1 MKRGNYVGLD
11 IEHEDGKIWCVGVG
25 HEGYR
30 DASRDWR
37 TMLPPP
43 EVTPIFHNAKYDLA
57 RFSEEG
63 VEFPDFHDTIL
74 EAHLLG
80 YRDLALRKLTPIF
93 LDVHIKENTIIGKKG
108 ARFEDAPESV
118 IIDCSMDAWASWA
131 LHEQFYP
138 QIEAN
143 GWVEHLERAKK
154 ITRVVMDMEA
164 TGLPISQER
173 LTIARRALMRRKAIL
188 EKQLRE
194 AGVDD
199 YTKAD
204 LVGQKFWRGKKTVR
218 TTKQSGRLSTTAAHF
233 REFAGKNDKWIES
246 FIELK
251 QLDKLD
257 STYLLNWKG
266 KDWLHPS
273 INITGTATWRFS
285 QNDPNLSNV
294 AKNEDIPLYQ
304 IFVAPEG
311 WVFISFDYS
320 QIELRR
326 LANASQDSNLMQAY
340 MNNEDL
346 HNKTLAGVPDLVT
359 MAARNPFWAEKAR
372 RIAKILNFGVVYG
385 ITGHGISN
393 KTRVDA
399 GIDITSEKGD
409 EFIDGFFDTYPEI
422 RPWQLDQVEFARE
435 HGYVLT
441 MEGRPLYL
449 PGIFAGENSPLYNHA
464 INQCSNYGIQGGAN
478 EVVQDAM
485 IRCPKYL
492 VNQVYDELLYL
503 VPENEAQDYF
513 DYLSEA
519 LVDTRHDVP
528 YTVEGSMGK
537 TWGDIKHMDARIF
550 DDGDE
555 DAV

>member
-1 MKRGNYVGLD
+1 MTTVGVD

-25 HEGYR
+25 GEEHR
-30 DASRDWR
+30 NASRDWR
-37 TMLPPP
+37 AVLPPP
-43 EVTPIFHNAKYDLA
+43 DVVPTFHNSKYDLA

-63 VEFPDFHDTIL
+63 VEFGDFNDSIL

-80 YRDLALRKLTPIF
+80 YRDLALRKLTPTF
-93 LDVHIKENTIIGKKG
+93 LDVHIKTNTIIGKKG

-118 IIDCSMDAWASWA
+118 LTDCSMDAWASWA
-131 LHEQFYP
+131 LHQQFYP

-143 GWVEHLERAKK
+143 GWVEHLEKSKK
-154 ITRVVMDMEA
+154 ITRVVMDMEN
-164 TGLPISQER
+164 TGLPISQDR
-173 LTIARRALMRRKAIL
+173 LTTARRALMRRKAVL
-188 EKQLRE
+188 EKQLRD

-204 LVGQKFWRGKKTVR
+204 VIGQKFWRRKKTVR
-218 TTKQSGRLSTTAAHF
+218 TTKSGRLSTTAAHF
-233 REFAGKNDKWIES
+233 REFANKKGDEWVEPY
-246 FIELK
+246 IELK

-257 STYLLNWKG
+257 STYLTNWKG

-294 AKNEDIPLYQ
+294 AKNKDIPLYQ

-311 WVFISFDYS
+311 YVFISLDYS

-326 LANASQDSNLMQAY
+326 LANASQDANLMTAY
-340 MNNEDL
+340 LNNEDL
-346 HNKTLAGVPDLVT
+346 HNKTRDGVPDLVR
-359 MAARNPFWAEKAR
+359 MAKRDAYWEDKAR
-372 RIAKILNFGVVYG
+372 RIAKIMNFGIVYG
-385 ITGHGISN
+385 ITGVGISN
-393 KTRVDA
+393 KTKVDA
-399 GIDITSEKGD
+399 GVDITAAEGQG
-409 EFIDGFFDTYPEI
+409 FIEGFYEAYPDI
-422 RPWQLDQVEFARE
+422 RAWQMEQVEFAQE
-435 HGYVLT
+435 YGYVLT
-441 MEGRPLYL
+441 MEGRPLYI

-464 INQCSNYGIQGGAN
+464 VNQCSNYGIQGGAN

-513 DYLSEA
+513 EYLKEA
-519 LVDTRHDVP
+519 LVDYRHDVP
-528 YTVEGSMGK
+528 YTVDGSIGK
-537 TWGDIKHMDARIF
+537 TWGDIKHLDDRIF
-550 DDGDE
+550 DDGD
-555 DAV
+555 DDVV